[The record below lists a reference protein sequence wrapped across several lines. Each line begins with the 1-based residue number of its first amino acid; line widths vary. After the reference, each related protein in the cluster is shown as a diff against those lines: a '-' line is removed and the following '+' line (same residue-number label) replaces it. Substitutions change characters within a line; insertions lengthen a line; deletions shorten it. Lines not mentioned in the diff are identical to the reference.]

1 MNHKI
6 YLFLILIS
14 PFLSC
19 ENDRVKAAYSEKE
32 ATLKEAFRSKGLAW
46 NSRIFFRVY
55 KTEKELEAWV
65 WSGDSFKLFKKYPI
79 CSMSGDL
86 GRKLKQGDKQVPEGI
101 YRINRFNPKSNF
113 YLSLGINY
121 PNGADQIVADA
132 EHPGGDIF
140 IHGDCVSIGCMAMT
154 DDKIKEIYLL
164 ANEAKKNGQSEILVH
179 IYPFKMTNANLE
191 IYGKTYP
198 QWLLFWQSLKGHY
211 DFFEQHKMYV
221 SDLAD
226 DLGNYKFSD

>member
-1 MNHKI
+1 MKHTI
-6 YLFLILIS
+6 YLVLIFLL
-14 PFLSC
+14 PFIAC
-19 ENDRVKAAYSEKE
+19 ENDRVEAAYSEKE
-32 ATLKEAFRSKGLAW
+32 ASLKEAFRSKGLAW
-46 NSRIFFRVY
+46 NARIFFRVY
-55 KTEKELEAWV
+55 KTEKVLEAWV
-65 WSGDSFKLFKKYPI
+65 WGGDTFKLFKKYPI

-101 YRINRFNPKSNF
+101 YRINRLNPESNF

-164 ANEAKKNGQSEILVH
+164 ANEAKKHGQTEILVH
-179 IYPFKMTNANLE
+179 IYPFKMTDANLE
-191 IYGKTYP
+191 MYGKTYP
-198 QWLLFWQSLKGHY
+198 QWLPFWQSLKGHY
-211 DFFEQHKMYV
+211 DFFEQNKMYV